1 MRKIKHNLKPSVISD
16 IKLSTKSAVINIISI
31 LSSIVVILA
40 MIRGI
45 SVSQEQKHSDMQKKI
60 ITASE
65 QLMEM
70 TIDSGVNIAK
80 SIYVNERIYE
90 FLNNEY
96 SSAGEYYDAFY
107 SLQHNNPMAIA
118 DTNII
123 NHYIVY
129 TENPTILTG
138 GNISSFKNALET
150 NWYHEYKKLNKPMIL
165 YVDSETDTV
174 SIIRRLDFQNL
185 TTGESCLKLDMN
197 MKLMTDYCDNLDFDG
212 ELYIINGGSLIYSN
226 IPDIKIEDTN
236 INQDFECYIK
246 NYYATDIE
254 YYAYE
259 KRKSLKDFIMDN
271 ILFIIIFILLT
282 IAMTSTMYIFNSNIR
297 KRIRRS
303 AEVILNENSM
313 NTYSNGKDEIGE
325 ILDMCIKAS
334 ERLAENT
341 THNKRH
347 SEEIRERSS
356 RYSELLDT
364 AMQLDAELA
373 VSQKY
378 HNIFRRYSE
387 NISLADEI
395 DNIRHIT
402 PDVVVSGMLDMK
414 IPAYSLFMI
423 AEDLK
428 NENLSVTVLRN
439 KNNVD
444 VTFRSNVREQFKI
457 LRLNAIF
464 EENNITNAYSFGYN
478 NPYNPYMRLIHCLG
492 DRISV
497 KIKTRNNFTLCITI
511 KPEKSDKNGI

>member
-1 MRKIKHNLKPSVISD
+1 MKKIKHHLKTSVVSD
-16 IKLSTKSAVINIISI
+16 IKLNTKSAVINIISI
-31 LSSIVVILA
+31 LSSVVVISA
-40 MIRGI
+40 MVRGI
-45 SVSQEQKHSDMQKKI
+45 YVSQQQKHSDMQKKI
-60 ITASE
+60 VTASE

-80 SIYVNERIYE
+80 SIYINEHMYE
-90 FLNNEY
+90 FLNTEY
-96 SSAGEYYDAFY
+96 SSSGEYYDAFY

-123 NHYIVY
+123 NHYCVY
-129 TENPTILTG
+129 TENPTILKG
-138 GNISSFKNALET
+138 GNINSFETVLEAD
-150 NWYHEYKKLNKPMIL
+150 WYHEYKKLNKPMIL
-165 YVDSETDTV
+165 YIDDETDVV

-185 TTGESCLKLDMN
+185 TTGESCLKLDLN
-197 MKLMTDYCDNLDFDG
+197 MKLVTDYCDNLDFDG
-212 ELYIINGGSLIYSN
+212 KLYIINGGSLIYSN
-226 IPDIKIEDTN
+226 IPNIDIEETN

-246 NYYATDIE
+246 NYYTSDIE

-259 KRKSLKDFIMDN
+259 NRKSLKNFIMDN

-282 IAMTSTMYIFNSNIR
+282 VAMISIMGVFNSNIK

-341 THNKRH
+341 THNRRKN
-347 SEEIRERSS
+347 EEIQESSS
-356 RYSELLDT
+356 RYRELLTT
-364 AMQLDAELA
+364 AMHLDAELA

-378 HNIFRRYSE
+378 HNVFRRYS
-387 NISLADEI
+387 
-395 DNIRHIT
+395 DNIPLSYEINNIRQIT
-402 PDVVVSGMLDMK
+402 PDVIVSGILDIK
-414 IPAYSLFMI
+414 IPPYSLFMI

-428 NENLSVTVLRN
+428 NENLSVIVSRN

-444 VTFRSNVREQFKI
+444 ITFRSDVQEQFKV

-464 EENNITNAYSFGYN
+464 EETNIINAYSFSYN

-497 KIKTRNNFTLCITI
+497 KIKSKNNFTLCITI
-511 KPEKSDKNGI
+511 KPEKSDTNEI

>member
-1 MRKIKHNLKPSVISD
+1 MKKIKHQLKTSVVSD
-16 IKLSTKSAVINIISI
+16 IKLNTKSAIINMISI
-31 LSSIVVILA
+31 LSSLVVVFA

-45 SVSQEQKHSDMQKKI
+45 SASQELKHADMQKKI
-60 ITASE
+60 VTASE

-96 SSAGEYYDAFY
+96 GSSGEYYDAFY

-123 NHYIVY
+123 NHYVVY
-129 TENPTILTG
+129 TENSTILTG
-138 GNISSFKNALET
+138 GNISSFDSVLDT

-165 YVDSETDTV
+165 YIDSETDVV
-174 SIIRRLDFQNL
+174 SIIRRLDFQSL
-185 TTGESCLKLDMN
+185 TTGESCLKLDLN
-197 MKLMTDYCDNLDFDG
+197 MKLVTDYCDNLDFDG
-212 ELYIINGGSLIYSN
+212 ELFIINGGSLIYSN
-226 IPDIKIEDTN
+226 VPDIDIKETN

-246 NYYATDIE
+246 NYYAADIE
-254 YYAYE
+254 YYAHE
-259 KRKSLKDFIMDN
+259 NRTSLKDFIMDN
-271 ILFIIIFILLT
+271 LFFILIFIILT
-282 IAMTSTMYIFNSNIR
+282 AALIITMSIFNSNIK

-325 ILDMCIKAS
+325 VLDMCIKAS

-341 THNKRH
+341 SHNRRH
-347 SEEIRERSS
+347 NEEIKESSS
-356 RYSELLDT
+356 RYSELLTT

-387 NISLADEI
+387 NIPLADEI

-402 PDVVVSGMLDMK
+402 PDVIISGISDMK
-414 IPAYSLFMI
+414 VPAYSLFMI

-428 NENLSVTVLRN
+428 NENLSVIVSRN

-444 VTFRSNVREQFKI
+444 VTFRSDTQEQFKI

-464 EENNITNAYSFGYN
+464 EESTVTDAYSFSYN

-492 DRISV
+492 ERISV

-511 KPEKSDKNGI
+511 KPEKSDTNEI